1 MDKVNRE
8 QFLALPEGT
17 IYLSQ
22 NKQDIGFVIKGPT
35 GENGSFQ
42 KRSVKPNG
50 SVKLVESVHTDEEP
64 TEFYVLDDTETMA
77 YVSLI
82 FTRLESLTP
91 DEYMRRV
98 LGLSETFVQMPNI
111 RLRLPNG
118 DIIAGDGKPL
128 ANVDGPSSVN

>member
-42 KRSVKPNG
+42 KRSIKPNG
-50 SVKLVESVHTDEEP
+50 PVKLVESVHTDEEP

-77 YVSLI
+77 YTSLI
-82 FTRLESLTP
+82 FIRLESMSP
-91 DEYMRRV
+91 EEYMSQV
-98 LGLSETFVQMPNI
+98 LRLTETFLQMPNI
-111 RLRLPNG
+111 RIRLPNG